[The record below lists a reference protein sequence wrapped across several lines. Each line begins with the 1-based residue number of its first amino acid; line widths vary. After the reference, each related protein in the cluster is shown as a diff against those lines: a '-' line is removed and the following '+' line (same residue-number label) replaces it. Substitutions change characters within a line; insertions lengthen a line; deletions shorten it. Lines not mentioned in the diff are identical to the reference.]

1 MAINQI
7 LPLSIGNA
15 VRLYLTPAAG
25 VKRWRVLRNAT
36 GVFSGYNDATA
47 SVIHDGVDR
56 VILDTQALVN
66 GQVYRYG
73 MFVFNGLVWAADGV
87 VSATPAAT
95 FVQAGADVL
104 NIVRDR
110 LESGLQVV
118 VARGD
123 VFHENGHIQVLTAPP
138 LFEDTV
144 WPVVT
149 CHVQSDAGADRGV
162 GEMIGAD
169 YLSPMTG
176 LWETHS
182 GVFSRTQLL
191 IVNWCLNPDA
201 RNALRRSV
209 KGILIGNLPVFDAEG
224 MIQIDISQSDTED
237 FSSFGA
243 PVYQTMTTLT
253 CLSTATIISSDSRP
267 NINSITVSSPIV

>member
-1 MAINQI
+1 MPINQT
-7 LPLSIGNA
+7 LALSIGNA
-15 VRLYLTPAAG
+15 IRIHLTPAAG

-36 GVFSGYNDATA
+36 GIFSGYNDATA
-47 SVIHDGVDR
+47 SLIHDGIDR

-66 GQVYRYG
+66 GQAYHYG
-73 MFVFNGLVWAADGV
+73 MFVFNGLIWAADGV
-87 VSATPAAT
+87 VATTPSAS

-110 LESGLQVV
+110 IEAGLQVIV
-118 VARGD
+118 DRSEVH
-123 VFHENGHIQVLTAPP
+123 HENGNIQVLTAPP

-149 CHVQSDAGADRGV
+149 CHVQTDASADRGV

-169 YLSPMTG
+169 YISPMTD
-176 LWETHS
+176 LWESHS

-191 IVNWCLNPDA
+191 IVAWCLNPDA
-201 RNALRRSV
+201 RNALRRAV

-224 MIQIDISQSDTED
+224 MLQIDISQTDTED
-237 FSSFGA
+237 FQSFGA

-253 CLSTATIISSDSRP
+253 CLSAATIITTATPIIRVDTKV
-267 NINSITVSSPIV
+267 TVV